1 MSAAELRRGP
11 EREKEVPMTRILWT
25 SMFALAAA
33 SPAMAQENPPPGE
46 VAPFCKEGYVHADTD
61 DDRLI
66 SNEELQAAIDAEWEA
81 LDTDRSGDL
90 TNAEVVACLNLI
102 AGTQSAATDRSAE
115 NMAEA
120 DADGDGM
127 LSAQE
132 FMDAAQAAYDDIH
145 SDPSLSADDP
155 RVMVLRR
162 YVFLTPE
169 EAGGPF
175 PDMTSDD
182 VAARSAQAIRDLDT
196 NSDEMIDEAEWSR
209 QDTPRRDIEAQ
220 INMRTTE
227 IDTDRS
233 GTVSEEE
240 YRQSRMDDL
249 EAAREAALSGAEGG
263 DPASGE
269 SDGGESVA
277 DVPVVYYRYESTF

>member
-1 MSAAELRRGP
+1 
-11 EREKEVPMTRILWT
+11 MTRILWT
-25 SMFALAAA
+25 SMVALAAA
-33 SPAMAQENPPPGE
+33 SPAVAQEDPPPSE
-46 VAPFCKEGYVHADTD
+46 VAPFCTEGYVHADTD

-81 LDTDRSGDL
+81 LDADRSGDL
-90 TNAEVVACLNLI
+90 TNEEIVACLNLI
-102 AGTQSAATDRSAE
+102 AGTQSASTDRSAE

-120 DADGDGM
+120 DTDADGM

-155 RVMVLRR
+155 RMMVLRR
-162 YVFLTPE
+162 YIVLSPD
-169 EAGGPF
+169 EAGGPLS
-175 PDMTSDD
+175 DMTSDD
-182 VAARSAQAIRDLDT
+182 VAARSAQAFRDLDT
-196 NSDEMIDEAEWSR
+196 NADEMIDAAEWSR
-209 QDTPRRDIEAQ
+209 QDSARRDIGAQ

-233 GTVSEEE
+233 GTVSAEE

-249 EAAREAALSGAEGG
+249 EAAREAALSDAEGSGEGNAQDTASDDGAEG
-263 DPASGE
+263 
-269 SDGGESVA
+269 